1 MAQSPRKPAKSRAS
15 GKSQKTA
22 PTKSR
27 APSRASAK
35 GQAASKSRATS
46 KQRAAPK
53 RMPSPRGDAR
63 VSKAPDRSWTE
74 TLQTLVTSSL
84 GREILADV
92 LEASAGALR
101 KARTD
106 AQDAMEAGALATT
119 AAGQAATSVGTE
131 MATGA
136 AALVQTATE
145 TLADLVTSTASSL
158 IPPGEESEPRRSPRR
173 GAKGRG
179 KASKD

>member
-1 MAQSPRKPAKSRAS
+1 
-15 GKSQKTA
+15 
-22 PTKSR
+22 
-27 APSRASAK
+27 
-35 GQAASKSRATS
+35 
-46 KQRAAPK
+46 
-53 RMPSPRGDAR
+53 MPSPRSDAR

-92 LEASAGALR
+92 LEASAAALR

-106 AQDAMEAGALATT
+106 ARDVMEAGATAAT
-119 AAGQAATSVGTE
+119 AAGQTATSVGTE

-158 IPPGEESEPRRSPRR
+158 IPESEPRPSARR

-179 KASKD
+179 KASNG